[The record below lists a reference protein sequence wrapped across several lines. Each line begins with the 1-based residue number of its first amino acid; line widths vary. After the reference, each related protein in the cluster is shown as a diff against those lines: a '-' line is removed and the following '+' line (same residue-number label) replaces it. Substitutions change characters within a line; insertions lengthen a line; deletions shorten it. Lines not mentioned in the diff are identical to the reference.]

1 MVMKYLHGCEFSD
14 GLFGGYLNLV
24 LSDGGDGAAF
34 FAVLAVVCAW
44 YDMIATHVAFY
55 VFKVCAGDVLIL
67 VAVILE
73 IEEAGIAT
81 LPTEN
86 ELEVVIRYFLFGDSA
101 RHNCTLT
108 LVEAYVCV
116 INFFFKIENILYDG
130 LQVVHFI
137 LHLTFLYLPIYRV
150 GFGNHLL
157 QGRLIFNYLLV

>member
-1 MVMKYLHGCEFSD
+1 M
-14 GLFGGYLNLV
+14 V

-44 YDMIATHVAFY
+44 YDMIATYVALY

-81 LPTEN
+81 LPTEYV
-86 ELEVVIRYFLFGDSA
+86 LEVVIRCFLFGDSA

-116 INFFFKIENILYDG
+116 INFFSKLKIFYMMVFK
-130 LQVVHFI
+130 
-137 LHLTFLYLPIYRV
+137 
-150 GFGNHLL
+150 
-157 QGRLIFNYLLV
+157 